1 MKLKKQ
7 KAKKVCHKKTLKFQN
22 YKNCLEAIQPESK
35 INHVEK
41 NEIDV
46 GSPKKGYKNSWKQ

>member
-35 INHVEK
+35 INHVQK
-41 NEIDV
+41 NETDV
-46 GSPKKGYKNSWKQ
+46 GSPKKGHKNS